1 MTDRVFISGPM
12 GSGKSA
18 VAASLASLWG
28 TSAVDL
34 DALIEQRSG
43 QTVSALFA
51 ARGEAAFRALER
63 ELLELLLGDAAVRI
77 VALGGGTVTDKAL
90 RHRLLAAGTLVTL
103 RAPLATLVARVGQG
117 EGRPLLSDPSTWGPQ
132 ALQAHPSASDVATR
146 LSRILEERAAAYAEC
161 HAEIDADRPLQ
172 SVATAIDQ
180 VVSAAPIV
188 VPLGERTYRV
198 EVGAGVRHGLA
209 ERVERAISSRKV
221 VLVTDTGVH
230 EPWAR
235 SSAEALEQAGF
246 SVSMALLNAGEEH
259 KNIGSIERI
268 WDVALEASV
277 DRDALVLGVGGGV
290 VGDMAGFAASTI
302 LRGIALGQLPTT
314 LLAMVDSAVGGKTGI
329 DRAQGKNLIG
339 SFHQPRFVL
348 CDVETLATLPLAE
361 RRAGLAEVVKSA
373 WLDGEA
379 SVSALEQRAS
389 ELLAGDLL
397 ATSEAVR
404 MAVQLKA
411 RIVTADEKETG
422 VRALL
427 NLGHTLGHAIEA
439 AGGYTAL
446 RHGEAVALG
455 MVAAY
460 RVAVGLGRATRSQA
474 DRMQALL
481 ARLGLPTD
489 LDRHLDAR
497 AMTFLGSDK
506 KRKGGRVRFIVPSE
520 PGQTEIVPLSADEIA
535 RLALGT
541 SP

>member
-18 VAASLASLWG
+18 VAARLASMWG
-28 TSAVDL
+28 TASVDL
-34 DALIEQRSG
+34 DALIEQRAG
-43 QTVSALFA
+43 QSVQAIFA
-51 ARGEAAFRALER
+51 EKGEAAFRALER
-63 ELLELLLGDAAVRI
+63 EVLSGVLADTKARI
-77 VALGGGTVTDKAL
+77 VALGGGTITDKAL

-103 RAPLATLVARVGQG
+103 RAPLATLLARVGQG
-117 EGRPLLSDPSTWGPQ
+117 EGRPLLGGADV
-132 ALQAHPSASDVATR
+132 SAR
-146 LSRILEERAAAYAEC
+146 LSGILEERAAAYAEC
-161 HAEIDADRPLQ
+161 HAEIDADRELDG
-172 SVATAIDQ
+172 VVTAIDR
-180 VVSAAPIV
+180 VVTAAPIV

-198 EVGAGVRHGLA
+198 EVGAGVRHGLID
-209 ERVERAISSRKV
+209 RVARAASSRKI
-221 VLVTDTGVH
+221 VLVTDTGVN

-235 SSAEALEQAGF
+235 SSCETLEQAGF
-246 SVSMALLNAGEEH
+246 SVATVVLNAGEEH

-268 WDVALEASV
+268 WDAALEASV

-348 CDVETLATLPLAE
+348 CDVETLSTLPLAE

-379 SVSALEQRAS
+379 SVSALERQAS
-389 ELLAGDLL
+389 ELLVGDLE

-404 MAVQLKA
+404 MSVQLKA

-455 MVAAY
+455 MVAAF
-460 RVAVGLGRATRSQA
+460 RVAVGLGKATPEQA
-474 DRMQALL
+474 ERMRALL
-481 ARLGLPTD
+481 VRLGLPTE
-489 LDRHLDAR
+489 LDRHLDER
-497 AMTFLGSDK
+497 AMGFLGSDK
-506 KRKGGRVRFIVPSE
+506 KRKGGKVRFIVPGE
-520 PGQTEIVPLSADEIA
+520 PGQTDIVPLAADEIA
-535 RLALGT
+535 RLAL
-541 SP
+541 PAAR